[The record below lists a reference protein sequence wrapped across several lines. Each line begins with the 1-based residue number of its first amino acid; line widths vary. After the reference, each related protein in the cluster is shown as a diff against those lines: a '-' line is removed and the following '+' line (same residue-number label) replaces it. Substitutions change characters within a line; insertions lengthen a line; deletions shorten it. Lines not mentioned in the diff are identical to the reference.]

1 MPPSDGKYDPGVDGN
16 LAGDPLDWSW
26 PVPRHCRPSPLPSQ
40 GQQVQ
45 RERII
50 KDCVWN
56 STNITSILYKSN
68 HALHQVPNK
77 QKNFFWEI
85 SPKFVYP
92 PQGFCEI
99 WENERW
105 NPGRKRQFSGQFGG
119 FWGVWTMFGNQPTHP
134 PTFGSNLPKITFFL
148 LGAPLRYSEQFLSIY
163 NPLTFISTVR
173 YSKNS
178 PRQIF
183 RFSLRPARSADLD
196 TAVRRLLT
204 LHVASPL
211 TE

>member
-77 QKNFFWEI
+77 QKNFVWEI

-92 PQGFCEI
+92 PQGFCDL
-99 WENERW
+99 
-105 NPGRKRQFSGQFGG
+105 GG
-119 FWGVWTMFGNQPTHP
+119 FWGVWTLFGNQPPHP
-134 PTFGSNLPKITFFL
+134 PTLAASDFPSRWKIPFPCCSVKTEEGVRVVSCL
-148 LGAPLRYSEQFLSIY
+148 L
-163 NPLTFISTVR
+163 STHPYR
-173 YSKNS
+173 H
-178 PRQIF
+178 
-183 RFSLRPARSADLD
+183 DG
-196 TAVRRLLT
+196 RLLAPQAVD
-204 LHVASPL
+204 LWRLVDDLEYLKSV
-211 TE
+211 

>member
-1 MPPSDGKYDPGVDGN
+1 MPWKFRTRHRCKRFLYRSDIILNVSSTVPPSDGKYDPGVDGN

-92 PQGFCEI
+92 PTHPRIFVRFGRTKGEI
-99 WENERW
+99 RVKKGDLGEISPKKYFFLFN
-105 NPGRKRQFSGQFGG
+105 FFFFGG
-119 FWGVWTMFGNQPTHP
+119 GG
-134 PTFGSNLPKITFFL
+134 LP
-148 LGAPLRYSEQFLSIY
+148 
-163 NPLTFISTVR
+163 
-173 YSKNS
+173 
-178 PRQIF
+178 
-183 RFSLRPARSADLD
+183 
-196 TAVRRLLT
+196 
-204 LHVASPL
+204 
-211 TE
+211 

>member
-1 MPPSDGKYDPGVDGN
+1 MPWKFRTRHRCKRFLYRSDIILNVSSTVPPSDGKYDPGVDGN

-77 QKNFFWEI
+77 QKKLFLGDLSQICLPTPGFLWFSGWFGWVLRGLDLVWESATPPTHIWERYPKKTVFFYTFPNWEI
-85 SPKFVYP
+85 
-92 PQGFCEI
+92 
-99 WENERW
+99 
-105 NPGRKRQFSGQFGG
+105 
-119 FWGVWTMFGNQPTHP
+119 
-134 PTFGSNLPKITFFL
+134 
-148 LGAPLRYSEQFLSIY
+148 
-163 NPLTFISTVR
+163 
-173 YSKNS
+173 
-178 PRQIF
+178 
-183 RFSLRPARSADLD
+183 
-196 TAVRRLLT
+196 
-204 LHVASPL
+204 
-211 TE
+211 